1 MHPEAPRADSD
12 LSEAVSV
19 FVELRPRLFGIA
31 YRLLG
36 SAVEAEDVVQEVWLR
51 WQRTDRAIVVSP
63 VAFLSTTT
71 TRLALNVAQSARLRR
86 ESYIGPWLP
95 EPVDTSNDPEVGA
108 ERAEALELA
117 LLLVLEKLPP
127 TERAAYVL
135 REAFDYDYPEIAR
148 ILRLSPVNVRKI
160 VSRARKHLT
169 DDQRD
174 SVDAAE
180 HRRLLEAFV
189 GAAQRGDVGTLEELL
204 TPNAVSLSDG
214 NGIRGAARIPV
225 LGRSRVANLSTANR
239 RFWPTVEAE
248 PVEANGRSGILLHR
262 DGRPATFMT
271 IAATHRGIHQV
282 MWVFN
287 PAKIAAFL
295 DSRSRFHCAVVSEV
309 CVRPGRPPR

>member
-1 MHPEAPRADSD
+1 MHPDAPRADSD

>member
-1 MHPEAPRADSD
+1 MHPEAPPADSD

-148 ILRLSPVNVRKI
+148 ILGLSPVNVRKI

-174 SVDAAE
+174 SVDAGE

-295 DSRSRFHCAVVSEV
+295 DSRSRVHRAVVSEV
-309 CVRPGRPPR
+309 

>member
-1 MHPEAPRADSD
+1 MHSEAPLAESD

-31 YRLLG
+31 YRVLG

-51 WQRTDRAIVVSP
+51 WQRTDRAIVISP
-63 VAFLSTTT
+63 VAFLSSTT
-71 TRLALNVAQSARLRR
+71 TRLAINVAQSARVRR
-86 ESYIGPWLP
+86 ETYIGPWLP
-95 EPVDTSNDPEVGA
+95 EPVDTSNDPEIGA

-174 SVDAAE
+174 SVDAVE
-180 HRRLLEAFV
+180 HQKLLGAFV
-189 GAAQRGDVGTLEELL
+189 AAAQQGDVGRLEALL

-214 NGIRGAARIPV
+214 NGIRGAARMPV
-225 LGRSRVANLSTANR
+225 LGRSRVANLSTAYP
-239 RFWPTVEAE
+239 RFWPTVAVE
-248 PVEANGRSGILLHR
+248 PVAANGRSGILLHR

-295 DSRSRFHCAVVSEV
+295 HSRSRCAVIRRSDCARVV
-309 CVRPGRPPR
+309 ARQG